1 MSLLAAPYVV
11 AGTVS
16 LFLGYK
22 TYNSYYNQ
30 PFEYLEIEGF
40 EDDKNR
46 KTQDEDKDINKGK
59 VEPEGDDKVEPEG
72 DDKAKSEGKAEPKS
86 EGKAESE
93 DSTKKIIIDEIAEK
107 LIKKSVNVP
116 IIMQTIKEEEEIL
129 EFPSKEP
136 VQIKPYN
143 KNNNLR
149 KRKKKNK
156 KRKF

>member
-40 EDDKNR
+40 EKDTNI
-46 KTQDEDKDINKGK
+46 KTQE
-59 VEPEGDDKVEPEG
+59 DKVEPE
-72 DDKAKSEGKAEPKS
+72 DKVNQI
-86 EGKAESE
+86 
-93 DSTKKIIIDEIAEK
+93 TKKIIIDEVAEK
-107 LIKKSVNVP
+107 IVKRAIKLP
-116 IIMQTIKEEEEIL
+116 IIMETIKEEEVL
-129 EFPSKEP
+129 EVEPKEP
-136 VQIKPYN
+136 IQITPPN
-143 KNNNLR
+143 RSNNLR

-156 KRKF
+156 KKKF

>member
-46 KTQDEDKDINKGK
+46 KTQDEDKDINKDK
-59 VEPEGDDKVEPEG
+59 AESEGDDKVEPE
-72 DDKAKSEGKAEPKS
+72 S

-129 EFPSKEP
+129 EFPSKKP